1 MARKLC
7 NQLKEEG
14 LITLIRDY
22 IPARYSYE
30 GELENEPF
38 FVCGWVTTEQG
49 RKTEIWK
56 QEEIKEN
63 KIRKECF
70 GE

>member
-7 NQLKEEG
+7 NELKEEG
-14 LITLIRDY
+14 LIELLKDY
-22 IPARYSYE
+22 IPAQFSYE
-30 GELENEPF
+30 GELEQEPF
-38 FVCGWVTTEQG
+38 FVCGWITTEKG

-56 QEEIKEN
+56 QEEVKEE